1 MIFLKKITKLT
12 SIILV
17 GVAIGVFVSGKAS
30 AYCEA
35 DNGTPSLTV
44 NCTKDADCF
53 PPTPGTT
60 KPDGTPR
67 CAMGTVCDT
76 VNVDPPA
83 CVSPLGYSGISN
95 NKIAGGYELTGSGT
109 RGLGLLIN
117 NIVLAVGA
125 VSGLIFFTMLIL
137 GGITYMSSQGDEKM
151 VAKAKNQITA
161 GLVGIIIVFMSW
173 WAVKIIS
180 VIFGINLLTPS
191 FTGP

>member
-1 MIFLKKITKLT
+1 MSILTKKYLVLVVLLAFPVLATFSSVAYARCQSNT
-12 SIILV
+12 S
-17 GVAIGVFVSGKAS
+17 GGYYDPGCDTDYECSQ
-30 AYCEA
+30 
-35 DNGTPSLTV
+35 NR
-44 NCTKDADCF
+44 DCSI
-53 PPTPGTT
+53 
-60 KPDGTPR
+60 
-67 CAMGTVCDT
+67 GTVCNYNKPQGGKAGT
-76 VNVDPPA
+76 CESAFGEPAVVN
-83 CVSPLGYSGISN
+83 N
-95 NKIAGGYELTGSGT
+95 QIAGGYSLTGS
-109 RGLGLLIN
+109 GLGLLIN